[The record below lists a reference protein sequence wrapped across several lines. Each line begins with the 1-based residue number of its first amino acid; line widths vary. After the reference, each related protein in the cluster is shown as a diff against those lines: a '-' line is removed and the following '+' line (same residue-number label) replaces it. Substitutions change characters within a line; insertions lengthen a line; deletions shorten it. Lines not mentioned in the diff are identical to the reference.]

1 MKSIQFSP
9 AAKRDLDSIWHYT
22 EERRGTSQA
31 VTYVQ
36 LLRDA
41 CLSVASGQQMTR
53 PVDIREGYRKT
64 NVGSHVIFFRE
75 RNEEHLIVLR
85 ILHQRMDVNRRL

>member
-1 MKSIQFSP
+1 LKSIQFSP

-22 EERRGTSQA
+22 EERWGTNQA

-41 CLSVASGQQMTR
+41 CFSVASGQHMTR
-53 PVDIREGYRKT
+53 PVDIRQGYRKT

-75 RNEEHLIVLR
+75 SNNDQLVVLR
-85 ILHQRMDVNRRL
+85 ILHQRMDVSRHL